1 MRGFL
6 SNGATGYQDI
16 AVADLDPR
24 LVVLLGGFTIGLAF
38 GALARWSAFCVR
50 GAVEDLLTTPDAPR
64 LRGYLLAAAVALL
77 GTQALVGLGLLD
89 PGKSLYLP
97 TLLPLGGVVLGGLAF
112 GIGMALCGGCGAR
125 LLVLAAGGNLRSLV
139 SLMVLAIA
147 AYATL
152 RGLLALPRQAFGAAT
167 GIELKALGMAD
178 QSVVA
183 LIGRAG
189 GGASLLVRGVV
200 VAVLAVPALVY
211 VFRRKVAARHLV
223 GGALIGL
230 LVPAGFAVTGIIG
243 VDEFNPVPPE
253 SITVT
258 GPLAQ
263 TLVYGLTYTGA
274 TMDFGI
280 AWILGIPVGAAVVA
294 LLRGDMRLEGF
305 DGAAGTRRYLVG
317 GVLMGVGGVLSI
329 GCTIGQG
336 LSGVSTTSIG
346 SLLAIA
352 SIFAGA
358 AVTMKWRQRAAATP
372 LAAASRS

>member
-1 MRGFL
+1 
-6 SNGATGYQDI
+6 
-16 AVADLDPR
+16 
-24 LVVLLGGFTIGLAF
+24 
-38 GALARWSAFCVR
+38 
-50 GAVEDLLTTPDAPR
+50 
-64 LRGYLLAAAVALL
+64 
-77 GTQALVGLGLLD
+77 
-89 PGKSLYLP
+89 
-97 TLLPLGGVVLGGLAF
+97 
-112 GIGMALCGGCGAR
+112 
-125 LLVLAAGGNLRSLV
+125 
-139 SLMVLAIA
+139 
-147 AYATL
+147 
-152 RGLLALPRQAFGAAT
+152 
-167 GIELKALGMAD
+167 MAD

-183 LIGRAG
+183 LIGHAG

-280 AWILGIPVGAAVVA
+280 AWILGIPVGAAIVA

-352 SIFAGA
+352 SISAGA
-358 AVTMKWRQRAAATP
+358 AVTMKWRQRTAAIP
-372 LAAASRS
+372 VAAASRS